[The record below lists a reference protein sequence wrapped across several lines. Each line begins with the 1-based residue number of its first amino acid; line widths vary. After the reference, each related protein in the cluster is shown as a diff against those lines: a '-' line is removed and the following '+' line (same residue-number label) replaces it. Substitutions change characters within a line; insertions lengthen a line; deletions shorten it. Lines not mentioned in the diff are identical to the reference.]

1 MEQNL
6 GSINDIFLQNVET
19 LLETKQ
25 GKRIFKEYMSIVR
38 GSKGLL
44 KEYSVLNYI
53 EKQVYSD
60 TTKDQIIESINCLND
75 VDKKSLKEDHLK
87 LIKLLEDNKIAKIE
101 DVENEKLYEDIHKLI
116 FIKKSVKS
124 IDEKVNLVN
133 SIVECVKNNKAVLVE
148 EKKFN
153 GIEVNDQTINY
164 LVKKFNEKYDGVF
177 DDEQKA
183 LFESVSSMDENVQST
198 TFEKVRVECLKLTN
212 DYLKEAIDNDT
223 KEKVLV
229 VKEKLLEDKFSKD
242 TYIEDM
248 IKYIV
253 LKGTLED

>member
-87 LIKLLEDNKIAKIE
+87 LIKLL
-101 DVENEKLYEDIHKLI
+101 
-116 FIKKSVKS
+116 
-124 IDEKVNLVN
+124 
-133 SIVECVKNNKAVLVE
+133 
-148 EKKFN
+148 
-153 GIEVNDQTINY
+153 
-164 LVKKFNEKYDGVF
+164 
-177 DDEQKA
+177 
-183 LFESVSSMDENVQST
+183 
-198 TFEKVRVECLKLTN
+198 
-212 DYLKEAIDNDT
+212 
-223 KEKVLV
+223 
-229 VKEKLLEDKFSKD
+229 
-242 TYIEDM
+242 
-248 IKYIV
+248 
-253 LKGTLED
+253 

>member
-198 TFEKVRVECLKLTN
+198 TFEKTRVECLKLTN
-212 DYLKEAIDNDT
+212 DFLKEAIDNDT
-223 KEKVLV
+223 KEKVLS

-242 TYIEDM
+242 TYFEDIIRYIE
-248 IKYIV
+248 
-253 LKGTLED
+253 LKETLED